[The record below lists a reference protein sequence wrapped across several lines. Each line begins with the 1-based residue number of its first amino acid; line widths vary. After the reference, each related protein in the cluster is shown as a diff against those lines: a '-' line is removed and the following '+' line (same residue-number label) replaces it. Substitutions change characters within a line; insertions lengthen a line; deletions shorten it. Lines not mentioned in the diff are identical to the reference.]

1 MTVSMSDHVFQRPP
15 ETVHCNMCL
24 RDVVIASSEQRTMQ
38 SDCPIAD
45 CPITNDP
52 NNQPGELW
60 GTSISFAEPSEIS
73 QEDRIDRFKQWDRVG
88 VETIRA
94 GLQRGGRIYIGERPV
109 EDLAWE
115 WVRSKQRQEEI
126 VSLKPR
132 IWGFSIDLK
141 QLWRSCK
148 RWWQQR

>member
-1 MTVSMSDHVFQRPP
+1 
-15 ETVHCNMCL
+15 
-24 RDVVIASSEQRTMQ
+24 EQRTMQ

-115 WVRSKQRQEEI
+115 WVRSKERQEEI
-126 VSLKPR
+126 VSLKPG
-132 IWGFSIDLK
+132 IWGLRIDLK
-141 QLWRSCK
+141 HLWRSCK